1 MSVERT
7 NMKECMKDLPLSER
21 PYERCEQLG
30 PEALSDAELLAVILR
45 SGSIG
50 MNSLQ
55 LARQVLAKDV
65 NHKNLIGLCY
75 LSREQLMEIPG
86 IGRVK
91 AIQLQ
96 SIAELAKRIARTV
109 PEQQVILGKPAY
121 IAEYFMKDLRFKTQ
135 ECVFAVYLDQ
145 KCMLLKKQMI
155 TMGTVNASLI
165 SPREIFLE
173 AFKCCA
179 VNLILIHNHPSGNAE
194 PSFEDRK
201 VTRQLCEAGDLLQ
214 IPLLDHIIIGNQ
226 AYYSFAEARQL

>member
-1 MSVERT
+1 
-7 NMKECMKDLPLSER
+7 MKECMKDLPLSER

-55 LARQVLAKDV
+55 LARQVLARDE
-65 NHKNLIGLCY
+65 NHKNLVGLCY

-96 SIAELAKRIARTV
+96 AVAELAKRIARTS
-109 PEQQVILGKPAY
+109 PEQQIILGKPAY
-121 IAEYFMKDLRFKTQ
+121 IAEYFMEELRFKTQ

-145 KCMLLKKQMI
+145 KCKLLKKQMI
-155 TMGTVNASLI
+155 TMGTVNASLL

-173 AFKCCA
+173 ALKCGA
-179 VNLILIHNHPSGNAE
+179 VNLILIHNHPSGNAN
-194 PSFEDRK
+194 PSNEDCK
-201 VTRQLCEAGDLLQ
+201 MTRQIQEAGALLQ

-226 AYYSFAEARQL
+226 TYYSFAEARQL

>member
-1 MSVERT
+1 
-7 NMKECMKDLPLSER
+7 MKECMKDLPLSER

-45 SGSIG
+45 NGSRE

-55 LARQVLAKDV
+55 LARQVLAKDET
-65 NHKNLIGLCY
+65 HKNLTGLCY

-91 AIQLQ
+91 AIQMQ
-96 SIAELAKRIARTV
+96 SIAELAKRIARAV
-109 PEQQVILGKPAY
+109 PEQQVMLGKPVY
-121 IAEYFMKDLRFKTQ
+121 IAEYFMEELRFKTR
-135 ECVFAVYLDQ
+135 ECVFAAYLDQ

-173 AFKCCA
+173 AFKCSA
-179 VNLILIHNHPSGNAE
+179 VNLVLVHNHPSGNAA
-194 PSFEDRK
+194 PSPEDCK
-201 VTRQLCEAGDLLQ
+201 ITRQLREAGALMQ

-226 AYYSFAEARQL
+226 TYYSFAEARQL